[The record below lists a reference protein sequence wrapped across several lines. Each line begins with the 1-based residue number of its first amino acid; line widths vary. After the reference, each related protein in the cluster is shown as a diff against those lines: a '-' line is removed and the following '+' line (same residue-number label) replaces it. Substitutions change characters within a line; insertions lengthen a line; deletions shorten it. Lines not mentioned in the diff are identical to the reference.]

1 MNFLRPASF
10 SGMLMLVVVWIAVCP
25 RIAIGD
31 PLDAT
36 RVPAEAKWVMH
47 MDIDAMRESELGEYI
62 RSKWLSRDR
71 LRKHM
76 EGIFEKTGMDP
87 RKDLRSM
94 TLYDNRFEK
103 HHGTALIEVQNV
115 DAQKLLTLLRERH
128 PDVRISN
135 YGEHRLYI
143 WKADHGKKK
152 DHFVTGCLYKESIL
166 VFSGETANVMVA
178 LDVFDGKAAALSD
191 SSPLAAAA
199 QDGTLLLARGIDM
212 AEKDWPGRCP
222 VLRDS
227 DQFSLSLGESDGN
240 LFVDSAMVTNK
251 EETATSAVSVV
262 DGLRAMISLRHG
274 ENEHVMRV
282 LQGLKTNVDGTNLSI
297 RWQAKGKDV
306 LKAAEKFK
314 EMHKHRK
321 HHRRGK
327 RQQPDSE

>member
-1 MNFLRPASF
+1 
-10 SGMLMLVVVWIAVCP
+10 
-25 RIAIGD
+25 
-31 PLDAT
+31 
-36 RVPAEAKWVMH
+36 
-47 MDIDAMRESELGEYI
+47 
-62 RSKWLSRDR
+62 
-71 LRKHM
+71 
-76 EGIFEKTGMDP
+76 
-87 RKDLRSM
+87 
-94 TLYDNRFEK
+94 
-103 HHGTALIEVQNV
+103 
-115 DAQKLLTLLRERH
+115 
-128 PDVRISN
+128 
-135 YGEHRLYI
+135 
-143 WKADHGKKK
+143 
-152 DHFVTGCLYKESIL
+152 
-166 VFSGETANVMVA
+166 
-178 LDVFDGKAAALSD
+178 
-191 SSPLAAAA
+191 
-199 QDGTLLLARGIDM
+199 M

-297 RWQAKGKDV
+297 RWQAKGEDV

-314 EMHKHRK
+314 EMYKHRK